1 MALATMRLDRHMNDL
16 VMDAEAIRIFLW
28 RQRIGGDQRYDR
40 RIAAGSDA
48 PDVKI
53 GDDRVT
59 ILDRPANFRLER
71 RIGGGVDEHSAGIV
85 QHSPRPAPDPDCAYY
100 HHRVV
105 LQRPADIEA
114 GWQRSEREPPA
125 HPVRPPGET
134 RLTQTGK
141 NQVRS

>member
-40 RIAAGSDA
+40 RIAAGSDS

-59 ILDRPANFRLER
+59 ILDRRANFRLER
-71 RIGGGVDEHSAGIV
+71 RIGGGVDEHRAGSA
-85 QHSPRPAPDPDCAYY
+85 QQRPRPAPDHDCADYPPRGV
-100 HHRVV
+100 H
-105 LQRPADIEA
+105 P
-114 GWQRSEREPPA
+114 PPA
-125 HPVRPPGET
+125 ALADDRKSTPP
-134 RLTQTGK
+134 
-141 NQVRS
+141 NP

>member
-59 ILDRPANFRLER
+59 ILDRRANFRLER
-71 RIGGGVDEHSAGIV
+71 RIGGGVDEHRAGIAQQRPRPTTDHECDDYTHRGV
-85 QHSPRPAPDPDCAYY
+85 HPRPAEIA
-100 HHRVV
+100 
-105 LQRPADIEA
+105 
-114 GWQRSEREPPA
+114 RSEEHTSELQSLMRISYA
-125 HPVRPPGET
+125 VFC
-134 RLTQTGK
+134 
-141 NQVRS
+141 